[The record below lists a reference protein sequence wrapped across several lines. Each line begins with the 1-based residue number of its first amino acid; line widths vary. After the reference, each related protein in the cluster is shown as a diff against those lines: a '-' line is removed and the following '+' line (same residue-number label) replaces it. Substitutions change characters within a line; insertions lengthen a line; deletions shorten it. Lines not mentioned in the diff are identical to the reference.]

1 MNLFPK
7 RLSTLFATLL
17 MIVLLAACGG
27 TETPAAAPTA
37 APAESAAPAPAPAE
51 AGMVNFQVVTAE
63 SSATYVVQ
71 EEFLADALAKLGINA
86 GKTEV
91 RGVSQAVSGFIQLDV
106 ADPANA
112 LGANQFNVDM
122 TVLQTDQSRR
132 DNWIQT
138 DGPRFGSFPVAQFV
152 ATSIVGAPESYTDG
166 QEVSFQLLGDLTVRE
181 ISQPATFDVTATL
194 SDGTLRGTAIAA
206 LKMSDFGI
214 DPPNFANTL
223 TVQDDF
229 QVRLDLVATQE

>member
-1 MNLFPK
+1 MTHNRNRINLIFV
-7 RLSTLFATLL
+7 TLL
-17 MIVLLAACGG
+17 ALVLLAACGG
-27 TETPAAAPTA
+27 SPEP
-37 APAESAAPAPAPAE
+37 EAPAPAADVPAPAVE
-51 AGMVNFQVVTAE
+51 PAQAGRVNFQVVSAE
-63 SSATYVVQ
+63 STATYIVQ
-71 EEFLADALAKLGINA
+71 EEFMAGALAKLGINA
-86 GKTEV
+86 GNSEV
-91 RGVSQAVSGFIQLDV
+91 HGVSQAVSGFIQLDV
-106 ADPANA
+106 ANPANA
-112 LGANQFNVDM
+112 LGVNQFNVDM

-166 QEVSFQLLGDLTVRE
+166 QEVSFQLVGDLTVRE
-181 ISQPATFDVTATL
+181 ISQPVTFDVTATL
-194 SDGTLRGTAIAA
+194 SGGTLSGTATAA

-229 QVRLDLVATQE
+229 QVRLDLVATQN

>member
-1 MNLFPK
+1 MLF
-7 RLSTLFATLL
+7 RS
-17 MIVLLAACGG
+17 
-27 TETPAAAPTA
+27 
-37 APAESAAPAPAPAE
+37 
-51 AGMVNFQVVTAE
+51 
-63 SSATYVVQ
+63 
-71 EEFLADALAKLGINA
+71 
-86 GKTEV
+86 
-91 RGVSQAVSGFIQLDV
+91 VSGFIQLDV
-106 ADPANA
+106 ANPANA

-132 DNWIQT
+132 DKWIQT

-152 ATSIVGAPESYTDG
+152 ATSIVGAPDAYTDG

-181 ISQPATFDVTATL
+181 ISQPVTFDVTATL
-194 SDGTLRGTAIAA
+194 SGGTIRGTATAA

-229 QVRLDLVATQE
+229 QIRLDLVASQE